1 MTRHDVPGGEM
12 PRLPFPRRPGEPD
25 PDELLR
31 AQLPPGD
38 DWQSVSEVLRA
49 AAAPAT
55 PSELAGQAAMM
66 SAFRRMRLGTHG
78 APSRHRV
85 FERPRMLT
93 AILSGKIAAALAAA
107 AVAATG
113 AATAAYAG
121 VLPDS
126 VQTLAHHLIAAPA
139 PNAGS
144 DGSLVVALDASGSP
158 SPSDSVSTS
167 PSPSSSD
174 STSASPSP
182 SPSDS
187 ASPSATVAPE
197 AFGLCNAWS
206 NAVKHGLQDQVGFR
220 DKLVG
225 IAKDATAGATATATA
240 TDTATASPSPSAD
253 ANQQIDDAVT
263 AFCGTVKHPGAD
275 DESPEPSDSA
285 DAGANSLTNNPANSG
300 EQHGKSDEQH
310 GNNGQGHRPSNP

>member
-1 MTRHDVPGGEM
+1 M
-12 PRLPFPRRPGEPD
+12 PRLPFPHRPGEPD

-38 DWQSVSEVLRA
+38 DWQGVSEVLRA

-66 SAFRRMRLGTHG
+66 SAFRRVRFGTDG
-78 APSRHRV
+78 APSRRRV
-85 FERPRMLT
+85 LERPRMLT
-93 AILSGKIAAALAAA
+93 TILSGKIAAALAAA
-107 AVAATG
+107 AVGATG

-121 VLPDS
+121 VLPDN

-139 PNAGS
+139 PHADS
-144 DGSLVVALDASGSP
+144 DASLVVALDASGSP
-158 SPSDSVSTS
+158 SPSGSASS
-167 PSPSSSD
+167 SPSSSD
-174 STSASPSP
+174 SASPSP
-182 SPSDS
+182 SPSPSDSDS

-206 NAVKHGLQDQVGFR
+206 NAVEHGLQDQVGFR

-225 IAKDATAGATATATA
+225 IAKDATADATATPTPTA
-240 TDTATASPSPSAD
+240 TDTATASPSQSAD
-253 ANQQIDDAVT
+253 ADQQIDDAVT
-263 AFCGTVKHPGAD
+263 AFCKSVKHPGAD

-285 DAGANSLTNNPANSG
+285 DADANSLTDKPGKSG
-300 EQHGKSDEQH
+300 EQHGKSGEQH